1 MLAAQTCVD
10 LQRASSSQGV
20 LQLLQVALLLAF
32 SVGFAVRRHS
42 AAGRLTP
49 CRSRPSAGSGS
60 CRCAAVEE
68 VEIHLLRC
76 FLLLQRIPGHLTA
89 PQHTG
94 AHLLLGAVRA
104 RCGSACSE
112 APPGPASSEEETLSV
127 HASVHAVHEENLSV
141 RSRSSALALACV
153 GDRLGNVVLERPC
166 QSCHHLPLRRRLPLA
181 NLALLD
187 LGALSRSRRPP
198 CRVRGMVLGA
208 VNAVVHELLRLVQ
221 HQ

>member
-76 FLLLQRIPGHLTA
+76 FLLLQRIPGNLTA
-89 PQHTG
+89 RQHHRRLRLHHMPSHHSCRPKALNCDAAQ
-94 AHLLLGAVRA
+94 AHRLPG
-104 RCGSACSE
+104 CGPDRRSD
-112 APPGPASSEEETLSV
+112 APPGPASSSG
-127 HASVHAVHEENLSV
+127 HAAHQENLS
-141 RSRSSALALACV
+141 V
-153 GDRLGNVVLERPC
+153 GDRLGNVVFERLC

-187 LGALSRSRRPP
+187 LGALARSRRLP
-198 CRVRGMVLGA
+198 RRARGVVLGA